1 MFTSSCQKILVFRT
15 KDNVTLSVG
24 LILLELSIVATGL
37 MFIFTYTSDIT
48 NTLLSDVCGQSMT
61 LSSLEKNTVDKAY
74 SLLNTANDEL
84 DLKLIVSAIIV

>member
-15 KDNVTLSVG
+15 KDNVTLSIG

-61 LSSLEKNTVDKAY
+61 MSSLEKNTVDKAY

-84 DLKLIVSAIIV
+84 DLKLIVSAIII

>member
-61 LSSLEKNTVDKAY
+61 MSSLEKNTVDKAY